1 MSAIETLPET
11 LPLPAFPSAA
21 AASQKRVI
29 LTMGGKGG
37 VGKTSF
43 LLAVAEWLETNE
55 VPFKLLDL
63 DIENKARG
71 SLKHYFHGAAEKVN
85 IHTPSGLDAFLDYL
99 DAGPPIILADMGAG
113 SGQVAHEWFDTMYES
128 AQELGIRFTAI
139 GMVTPDPAS
148 VESVLS
154 WARELQCKVQY
165 LIVEN
170 EIVKP
175 ADFGYWRNSEQAEQF
190 RRMFQPVTVTMK
202 YRLPD
207 LENPARQ
214 HGLTLGQVAARRAR
228 VPELEKASLVARAQS
243 YQRQLFLEL
252 EKAKELFL
260 P

>member
-1 MSAIETLPET
+1 MLACFLMKG
-11 LPLPAFPSAA
+11 
-21 AASQKRVI
+21 QK
-29 LTMGGKGG
+29 
-37 VGKTSF
+37 S
-43 LLAVAEWLETNE
+43 
-55 VPFKLLDL
+55 LLDHL
-63 DIENKARG
+63 RSTKAVEERHRECRDRAKRRLTVCAR
-71 SLKHYFHGAAEKVN
+71 SKH
-85 IHTPSGLDAFLDYL
+85 
-99 DAGPPIILADMGAG
+99 
-113 SGQVAHEWFDTMYES
+113 
-128 AQELGIRFTAI
+128 
-139 GMVTPDPAS
+139 PAS

-154 WARELQCKVQY
+154 WARELQHKVQY

-190 RRMFQPVTVTMK
+190 RRVFQPVKVTMK

-214 HGLTLGQVAARRAR
+214 HGLTLGQVAGRNVQ
-228 VPELEKASLVARAQS
+228 VPELAKASLVARAQS

>member
-1 MSAIETLPET
+1 MTFMSAIETLP
-11 LPLPAFPSAA
+11 LPVSPTAA
-21 AASQKRVI
+21 AVPQKRVI

-43 LLAVAEWLETNE
+43 ILSIAEWLETNE

-63 DIENKARG
+63 DIENEARG

-85 IHTPSGLDAFLDYL
+85 IHTPSGLDAFIDSLDE
-99 DAGPPIILADMGAG
+99 GPLIILADMGAG

-128 AQELGIRFTAI
+128 AQELGIAFTAI
-139 GMVTPDPAS
+139 GIVTPDPAS

-154 WARELQCKVQY
+154 WARALQHKVEY
-165 LIVEN
+165 VIVEN
-170 EIVKP
+170 EIVRP

-190 RRMFQPVTVTMK
+190 RRVFQPLTVAMK

-207 LENPARQ
+207 LENPSRQ

-243 YQRQLFLEL
+243 YKRQLFQEL
-252 EKAKELFL
+252 EKAKERFL